1 MWAIGLGLGAAWFA
15 VPTFAEQA
23 VRERVAAFAE
33 RAQVEVTLE
42 GLWVRPLE
50 GVTITGLRARA
61 QAGVVDD
68 EIRFDRVDVR
78 WHIAGLR
85 SPKVHLQRVDVR
97 GGAIRVS
104 RRNDGSLPWIDAW
117 RRFRGAQ
124 DTPAAPGPDDDRAA
138 GGLRRFLAATLPE
151 VHLERVNVAVN
162 DASGPALIVAPN
174 LDARRIRGQITT
186 FDWSDRSP
194 IRDSQDFVADAN
206 VRITGVAA
214 PITCHGELKLPE
226 RTGSLQLTMAE
237 PIAVEAAGFRASVGG
252 IELDSELHL
261 ILRDLS
267 LGTADASAP
276 VSLDVRHVQV
286 GLVWPARPE
295 SALPATLRAKLPAIA
310 QLALR
315 HVEEIRLEDAAFVGQ
330 RSGGADE
337 LKDDDAVNA
346 SAKDAALLPRASGKT
361 DGESKTAAPARAK
374 PTPAAAT
381 EPTEPKEAPLAPGEK
396 VRTALA
402 TLFDRSA
409 TGLEH
414 GLERLRTALAAMPVE
429 RIVLV
434 RGRARYRDERPRAG
448 AAGEVSDFAAH
459 IERLADGVVTLDV
472 SFAADRDAKDAKN
485 EIKGRVATAS
495 GDASLDIRLDAL
507 PLSPWGAVLPRG
519 LRVHPDSQLRD
530 TKIALRY
537 DAKARAASVD
547 GKLHIDHF
555 DVSAARIARH
565 IIADL
570 QVRASGKLLLDLAQ
584 DKIAFADAEFGMGR
598 ASAMVT
604 GTIERFRKAPVI
616 DMTMRVPSL
625 ACQDA
630 VDSLVGPLAP
640 MLAGARCKGSMSFRV
655 EVGLDTAK
663 MSSLRFEFEPTLRNV
678 VIESMGNYID
688 FDVLRGPFEHHAR
701 QKDGS
706 LYSFVT
712 GPGSARWTSL
722 GDIAQSMATV
732 VTTTEDGSFF
742 WHKGFSLLQI
752 RDAMVANLE
761 KGRFVRGASTMSQQV
776 VKNLFFVE
784 REKTLSRKIQ
794 EAVVTWELEHRFAKE
809 EILALYFN
817 IIEFG
822 PQIYGI
828 RAASNHYFNR
838 SPAELTLLQSIWI
851 GSIIPN
857 PRAFYHH
864 FTKGEVSESWRKTL
878 CWIAD
883 VMVKREKIDADTRAR
898 LGTCDVVFGGGTDG
912 SERPAD
918 PGLGHEDA
926 WDADEM
932 PPSDPID
939 PDAPLPPPSDGD
951 ARPAPA
957 PDAPSRPG
965 RPTPAPSV
973 RPEDQP

>member
-1 MWAIGLGLGAAWFA
+1 M
-15 VPTFAEQA
+15 PTLAERT
-23 VRERVAAFAE
+23 VRERITALAA
-33 RAQVEVTLE
+33 RAGVEVELQ

-50 GVTITGLRARA
+50 GLTITGLRARA
-61 QAGVVDD
+61 QAGAAED
-68 EIRFDRVDVR
+68 EVRFDRVDVA
-78 WHIAGLR
+78 WHVAGLR
-85 SPKVHLQRVDVR
+85 SPKIHLQRVDLR
-97 GGAIRVS
+97 GGVVRAS
-104 RRNDGSLPWIDAW
+104 RRADGSIPWLEAW
-117 RRFRGAQ
+117 TQLRGDKSA
-124 DTPAAPGPDDDRAA
+124 DDGGDGQGG
-138 GGLRRFLAATLPE
+138 GGLRRYLARTLPS
-151 VHLERVNVAVN
+151 VHVERVKLALN
-162 DASGPALIVAPN
+162 DASGPPLLVAPN
-174 LDARRIRGQITT
+174 LDARHLRAQVAS

-194 IRDSQDFVADAN
+194 VVDGQDFVADA
-206 VRITGVAA
+206 RIQVTGVAA
-214 PITCHGELKLPE
+214 PITCHGELKLPD

-237 PIAVEAAGFRASVGG
+237 PIAIEAAGLRASLGG
-252 IELDSELHL
+252 VELDSELHL
-261 ILRDLS
+261 VLRDLS
-267 LGTADASAP
+267 LGTADANAP
-276 VSLDVRHVQV
+276 LSLDVRRLQV

-295 SALPATLRAKLPAIA
+295 SALPEALRGKLPAIA

-315 HVEEIRLEDAAFVGQ
+315 HVEEIRLEDAVLVGQ
-330 RSGGADE
+330 RAGGPDE
-337 LKDDDAVNA
+337 LKDDDAVKA
-346 SAKDAALLPRASGKT
+346 SAKDAALLPRASAKT
-361 DGESKTAAPARAK
+361 EGESKTAAPPK
-374 PTPAAAT
+374 PKPAAAAAP
-381 EPTEPKEAPLAPGEK
+381 EPAEPKEAPLAPGEK

-402 TLFDRSA
+402 SLFDRSA
-409 TGLEH
+409 TGLER
-414 GLERLRTALAAMPVE
+414 GLERLRTALAAMPVQ

-459 IERLADGVVTLDV
+459 VERLPDGVVTLDV
-472 SFAADRDAKDAKN
+472 SFAADRGTKDAKN
-485 EIKGRVATAS
+485 EIKGRVATAT

-507 PLSPWGAVLPRG
+507 PLSPWGAVLPSG
-519 LRVHPDSQLRD
+519 LRVHPDSRLRD
-530 TKIALRY
+530 TKIAIRY

-555 DVSAARIARH
+555 DVAAARIARH

-570 QVRASGKLLLDLAQ
+570 QVRASGKLLLDLAH
-584 DKIAFADAEFGMGR
+584 DKLAFADAEFGMGR
-598 ASAMVT
+598 ATAMVS
-604 GTIERFRKAPVI
+604 GTIERFRKAPLI
-616 DMTMRVPSL
+616 DMTLRVPSL

-712 GPGSARWTSL
+712 GPGSARWTHL
-722 GDIAQSMATV
+722 GDIAPTMAMV

-761 KGRFVRGASTMSQQV
+761 QGRFVRGASTMSQQV

-794 EAVVTWELEHRFAKE
+794 EAVVTWELEHRFSKE

-838 SPAELTLLQSIWI
+838 APSELTLLQSIWI

-883 VMVKREKIDADTRAR
+883 VMVKREKIDAETRAR
-898 LGTCDVVFGGGTDG
+898 LGDCNVVFGGGPDG

-926 WDADEM
+926 WDADAVP
-932 PPSDPID
+932 PPSEPVD
-939 PDAPLPPPSDGD
+939 PDAPLPPPAD
-951 ARPAPA
+951 AEAKPVPAAPTRP
-957 PDAPSRPG
+957 S
-965 RPTPAPSV
+965 PAPSV

>member
-1 MWAIGLGLGAAWFA
+1 MWALGLCLGGAWFA
-15 VPTFAEQA
+15 VPSIAEQA
-23 VRERVAAFAE
+23 ARERIE
-33 RAQVEVTLE
+33 RLAKRAGLEMELE
-42 GLWVRPLE
+42 GLWVRPLD
-50 GVTITGLRARA
+50 GMTLTGFRARA
-61 QAGVVDD
+61 PGGTEHD
-68 EIRFDRVDVR
+68 EVRFERIDVR
-78 WHIAGLR
+78 WQVAGLR
-85 SPKVHLQRVDVR
+85 SPKVHLQRIEVRDGSVRASRSKDGTIPWLEAWHRLR
-97 GGAIRVS
+97 GGDDA
-104 RRNDGSLPWIDAW
+104 DGDEGEGGGS
-117 RRFRGAQ
+117 
-124 DTPAAPGPDDDRAA
+124 
-138 GGLRRFLAATLPE
+138 GLRRYLARTLPE
-151 VHLERVNVAVN
+151 VQLERVRVAV
-162 DASGPALIVAPN
+162 DDGSGPSLLVAPN
-174 LDARRIRGQITT
+174 LDARHLRAQVAR

-194 IRDSQDFVADAN
+194 VVDGQDFVANAQLQVN
-206 VRITGVAA
+206 GVSA
-214 PITCHGELKLPE
+214 PIALHGELKLPE

-237 PIAVEAAGFRASVGG
+237 PIAIEAAGLRASLGG
-252 IELDSELHL
+252 VELDSELHL

-267 LGTADASAP
+267 LGTADADAP
-276 VSLDVRHVQV
+276 LSLDVRRVQV

-295 SALPATLRAKLPAIA
+295 TALPETLRTKLPAIA

-315 HVEEIRLEDAAFVGQ
+315 HVEEIRLEDAALVGQ
-330 RSGGADE
+330 RAVGTNE
-337 LKDDDAVNA
+337 LKDDDAVKA

-361 DGESKTAAPARAK
+361 DGETKTAAPPRAK
-374 PTPAAAT
+374 LAPTPT
-381 EPTEPKEAPLAPGEK
+381 TPEPAEAKEAPLAPGEK
-396 VRTALA
+396 VRSALA
-402 TLFDRSA
+402 GLFDRSA
-409 TGLEH
+409 S
-414 GLERLRTALAAMPVE
+414 GLERGLDKLRGALAAMPVQ

-459 IERLADGVVTLDV
+459 IERLPDGVVTLDV
-472 SFAADRDAKDAKN
+472 SFAADRAAKDAKN
-485 EIKGRVATAS
+485 EIKGRVATTS

-507 PLSPWGAVLPRG
+507 PLSPWGAVLPSS

-530 TKIALRY
+530 TNIALRY
-537 DAKARAASVD
+537 DAKARTASVD

-555 DVSAARIARH
+555 DVAAARIARH

-584 DKIAFADAEFGMGR
+584 DKLAFTDTEFAMGR
-598 ASAMVT
+598 ATALMS

-678 VIESMGNYID
+678 IIESMGNYID
-688 FDVLRGPFEHHAR
+688 FEVLRGPFEHHAR

-712 GPGSARWTSL
+712 GPGSARWTNL
-722 GDIAQSMATV
+722 GEIAQSMVMV

-794 EAVVTWELEHRFAKE
+794 EAVVTWELEHRFTKD

-838 SPAELTLLQSIWI
+838 APSELTLLQSIWI

-883 VMVKREKIDADTRAR
+883 VMLKREKIDAEIRAR
-898 LGTCDVVFGGGTDG
+898 LGTCNVVFGGGPDG

-926 WDADEM
+926 WDADTM
-932 PPSDPID
+932 PPAEPAD

-951 ARPAPA
+951 APNA
-957 PDAPSRPG
+957 APSRPIKPG
-965 RPTPAPSV
+965 PAPSV
-973 RPEDQP
+973 HPEDQP